1 MPKEARK
8 PLIRTTRT
16 KPTTTDETQLRK
28 QAVDAVIKGVAKK
41 TALIVSVVLAGVVI
55 FSVIEKTAQPWW
67 FLPVS
72 VLFGGALGLLNF
84 RWLALS
90 VQRVYLRQGATPVGS
105 NLAAVIISL
114 LKLSLIFIILYFV
127 IKWQLLHVF
136 GLVGGLSLCF
146 LAILWEGST
155 IMHQASNGNE

>member
-1 MPKEARK
+1 M
-8 PLIRTTRT
+8 TS
-16 KPTTTDETQLRK
+16 DETQLRT
-28 QAVDAVIKGVAKK
+28 QAVDAILKGVATK
-41 TALIVSVVLAGVVI
+41 TALIVSIASAGVAV
-55 FSVIEKTAQPWW
+55 FSVIQKTAQPWW
-67 FLPVS
+67 FLPAS

-84 RWLALS
+84 RWLAIS

-105 NLAAVIISL
+105 NLAAMIISL
-114 LKLSLIFIILYFV
+114 LKLSLIFIILFIV

-155 IMHQASNGNE
+155 MIHQASNDGK

>member
-1 MPKEARK
+1 M
-8 PLIRTTRT
+8 
-16 KPTTTDETQLRK
+16 TTDETQLRK
-28 QAVDAVIKGVAKK
+28 QAVDAILKGAAKK
-41 TALIVSVVLAGVVI
+41 TALIVSVAAALAVV
-55 FSVIEKTAQPWW
+55 FSLIQKTAQPWW
-67 FLPVS
+67 FLPAS

-84 RWLALS
+84 RWLAIS

-105 NLAAVIISL
+105 NLAAGIISL
-114 LKLSLIFIILYFV
+114 LKLSLIFIILFIV

-155 IMHQASNGNE
+155 MMHESSNNGLK

>member
-1 MPKEARK
+1 MKHSSRNRRWTPSSKAWQK
-8 PLIRTTRT
+8 
-16 KPTTTDETQLRK
+16 K
-28 QAVDAVIKGVAKK
+28 QPC
-41 TALIVSVVLAGVVI
+41 IVSVAAAGAVV
-55 FSVIEKTAQPWW
+55 FSMIQKTAQPWW

-84 RWLALS
+84 RWLAIS
-90 VQRVYLRQGATPVGS
+90 VQRVYLRQGATPAGS
-105 NLAAVIISL
+105 NIAAVIISL
-114 LKLSLIFIILYFV
+114 LKLSLIFIILFIV

-155 IMHQASNGNE
+155 MIIRRPTTD

>member
-1 MPKEARK
+1 M
-8 PLIRTTRT
+8 TS
-16 KPTTTDETQLRK
+16 DETQLRT
-28 QAVDAVIKGVAKK
+28 QAVDAILKGVATK
-41 TALIVSVVLAGVVI
+41 TALIVSIASAGVAV
-55 FSVIEKTAQPWW
+55 FSVIQKTAQPWW
-67 FLPVS
+67 FLPAS

-84 RWLALS
+84 RWLAIS

-105 NLAAVIISL
+105 NLAAMIISL
-114 LKLSLIFIILYFV
+114 LKLSLIFIILFIV

-155 IMHQASNGNE
+155 MIHQTSKGQ